1 MLRHSRWR
9 QWIAAACLAVS
20 ATVAGA
26 EERPVVVELFTSQGC
41 ASCPAADAILAELG
55 EQENVIPLALHVDYW
70 DYIGWKDNFA
80 DPAFT
85 QRQKGYARSAGRRSI
100 YTPQMM
106 VGGVYDVVGS
116 RPMKV
121 VDAIR
126 HASET
131 PAPARVS
138 LSRDGDTLQI
148 TAQPLAALPETVVQ
162 MVRYSP
168 RERVEILDGENA
180 GREITYTHVAH
191 GWQVLGVW
199 NGEEA
204 LEMNVSL
211 EGADPVVVMLQEK
224 DHGAILAAAR
234 LR

>member
-1 MLRHSRWR
+1 MLRQSRWSH
-9 QWIAAACLAVS
+9 WIAAACLAVS

-26 EERPVVVELFTSQGC
+26 DEHPVVVELFTSQGC

-80 DPAFT
+80 DPVFT
-85 QRQKGYARSAGRRSI
+85 KRQKGYARSAGRRSI

-126 HASET
+126 HASEK
-131 PAPARVS
+131 PAQARVS

-148 TAQPLAALPETVVQ
+148 IAQPLSALPETVVQ
-162 MVRYSP
+162 MVRFSP

-199 NGEEA
+199 NGDA
-204 LEMNVSL
+204 DLEMNVAL
-211 EGADPVVVMLQEK
+211 EGSDPVVVMLQEK
-224 DHGAILAAAR
+224 DYGAILAAAR